1 MASLTFSC
9 QSVFIIKFKWG
20 KVITLQ
26 LSYTDVWTLK
36 VFGCLIFITWSY
48 DLKQNQED
56 KKVPTF
62 PSCLS
67 MKIIFLCY
75 FGSVTLP
82 SYLEQC
88 FTRGWLFLSKG
99 IMYVV
104 RLLLSLVLRDF
115 VKIPYFF
122 NDVCTFFSVIWT
134 EWNIQS
140 FKLRGVFKLSL
151 KIEWLFTITL
161 LVLVYQTS

>member
-9 QSVFIIKFKWG
+9 RSVFIIKFKWG

-26 LSYTDVWTLK
+26 LSYTNIWTLK

-48 DLKQNQED
+48 DLKQNQD
-56 KKVPTF
+56 KNVPTF
-62 PSCLS
+62 PSCWS

-88 FTRGWLFLSKG
+88 FTRGWLFLSKELCMWSG
-99 IMYVV
+99 FFLVWCLGILLKSLISLIMYVPF
-104 RLLLSLVLRDF
+104 LVLYRQNE
-115 VKIPYFF
+115 IY
-122 NDVCTFFSVIWT
+122 
-134 EWNIQS
+134 
-140 FKLRGVFKLSL
+140 SL
-151 KIEWLFTITL
+151 LNWEGYLNLTWRLNGSL
-161 LVLVYQTS
+161 Q